1 MKKTAFILVAALASL
16 LVSCSQPAATI
27 PQNDPAT
34 AAALMTRFATIPNL
48 SSGAVSVSYGTADFT
63 LSAFASQ
70 VNAALSSGGTS
81 MTITYVNASSSDAAG
96 NSYIVNGHLNYALV
110 SNSSTSTTSTST
122 VYIYSTDLTISGSD
136 YSGSAPMDL
145 SETETVTTDAN
156 SNISFAFTIVGTVA
170 GKSVNTTMS
179 F

>member
-16 LVSCSQPAATI
+16 LVSCSQPAAAI

-34 AAALMTRFATIPNL
+34 AAALMTRSATILNL
-48 SSGAVSVSYGTADFT
+48 SSGTISVSSNTADFT
-63 LSAFASQ
+63 GSAFASQ
-70 VNAALSSGGTS
+70 ASAALSSGGIS
-81 MTITYVNASSSDAAG
+81 MTITYANASCSDAAG
-96 NSYIVNGHLNYALV
+96 NSYIVNGNLNYAYVLD
-110 SNSSTSTTSTST
+110 SSTSTTSTST

-145 SETETVTTDAN
+145 SETETLTTDAN
-156 SNISFAFTIVGTVA
+156 SNISIAFTIVGTVA